1 MAVRRRYLVAYD
13 IRDPKRLRAVHKL
26 LKANGYPVQYS
37 VFVCDLARSEMIAF
51 RWELGEVVDHSSDS
65 VVLVDLGEAGPA
77 AAARFECIGVPVRTV
92 GEGGEARIV

>member
-26 LKANGYPVQYS
+26 LRSYRYPVQYS
-37 VFVCDLARSEMIAF
+37 VFVCDLTRSEKTAF
-51 RWELGEVVDHSSDS
+51 RWDVGEVVDHGADS

-77 AAARFECIGVPVRTV
+77 TERFECVGVPVRTV
-92 GEGGEARIV
+92 VEGGEARIV

>member
-37 VFVCDLARSEMIAF
+37 VFVCDLNRSERIAF
-51 RWELGEVVDHSSDS
+51 RWDVGEVIDHGEDS
-65 VVLVDLGEAGPA
+65 VVLVDLGETGPA
-77 AAARFECIGVPVRTV
+77 GERFDCVGVPVRTV
-92 GEGGEARIV
+92 VEGGEARIV